1 MLKFISVNN
10 SNLEPDLAALLK
22 DYGFNVVKT
31 SGNLGVVLPDC
42 PVRPA
47 TLLRANI
54 RSWTGFNT
62 IVKIRR
68 HYMGVYKQ
76 HANTSWAYSEDAK
89 QVTIAINVLSALS
102 HHMSE
107 KIVRLLLSKSAKSAE
122 RGAIAGDLTPELRR
136 HVSMLSYSPSPL
148 HTCQEV
154 VRMCIENYG
163 GRSIKHP
170 DALVNKHLDVYVKF
184 STVT

>member
-1 MLKFISVNN
+1 MLKFISVNT
-10 SNLEPDLAALLK
+10 SNMEPELAALLK

-54 RSWTGFNT
+54 RSWTYFTT
-62 IVKIRR
+62 IVGLRR
-68 HYMGVYKQ
+68 HYMNVYRDN
-76 HANTSWAYSEDAK
+76 ANTPWEYSEDAK

-107 KIVRLLLSKSAKSAE
+107 KIVKLLSNPTKK
-122 RGAIAGDLTPELRR
+122 GAPINTLTPELLQYA
-136 HVSMLSYSPSPL
+136 SILSYSKDPFD
-148 HTCQEV
+148 TCLKV
-154 VRMCIENYG
+154 THMCNDVYG